1 MTRYM
6 LSVHTVTGDIR
17 EPMSAED
24 MREFSERI
32 GTLESE
38 MKKAGAWVFSARMR
52 EPDAAAV
59 VRVSDGDVLKTDGP
73 FAESKEHI
81 GGFYIIEAEDT
92 NTALAWAAKVTV
104 VVGAP
109 IEVWPFADFRD
120 A

>member
-6 LSVHTVTGDIR
+6 LSVHTVAGDNR

-24 MREFSERI
+24 MRHYAERI
-32 GTLESE
+32 GTLEDE
-38 MKKAGAWVFSARMR
+38 LKQAGAWVFSGRLR
-52 EPDAAAV
+52 EPGAAAV

-81 GGFYIIEAEDT
+81 GGFYIIEAEGTDA
-92 NTALAWAAKVTV
+92 ALGWASKVTAA
-104 VVGAP
+104 VGAP

>member
-59 VRVSDGDVLKTDGP
+59 ARVSDGDVLKTDGP

-81 GGFYIIEAEDT
+81 GGVYINEGGDS
-92 NTALAWAAKVTV
+92 NTARPLAAQVTV
-104 VVGAP
+104 RV
-109 IEVWPFADFRD
+109 R
-120 A
+120 